1 MSFLWEP
8 SAGRL
13 SVLRGDFKGA
23 TLAGMDHIFDLPALV
38 ERLRGLTSEAFVWID
53 LMVGIQVGLNG
64 GGSNAWDAWA
74 IEKNLLQHLEPWVR

>member
-1 MSFLWEP
+1 
-8 SAGRL
+8 
-13 SVLRGDFKGA
+13 
-23 TLAGMDHIFDLPALV
+23 MDHIFDLPALV